1 MFVLVVSVG
10 LEWIILPLRIFV
22 QTKYI
27 FETNLFDVLLH
38 SYKGRCNSAMNLL
51 NCNNFKNWVKSRV
64 KVK

>member
-38 SYKGRCNSAMNLL
+38 SYRGRSNSAMGLKCCFNYEDI
-51 NCNNFKNWVKSRV
+51 
-64 KVK
+64 